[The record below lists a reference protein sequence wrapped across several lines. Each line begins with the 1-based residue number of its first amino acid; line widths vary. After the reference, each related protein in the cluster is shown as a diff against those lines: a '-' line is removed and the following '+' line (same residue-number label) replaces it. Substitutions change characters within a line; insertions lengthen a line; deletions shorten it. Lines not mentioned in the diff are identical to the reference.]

1 MAGQPPQYNSGY
13 DPRPQPGYNQGAD
26 YQQGYGQPAPP
37 GYGQPGPYPMMMPVA
52 VPPKKDN
59 TVTIVVVVVV
69 VVIMLIIIIPMA
81 LSFMLVSQMQSMPQS
96 GGTVETQL
104 GIRVEKNAN
113 NDWIVSVTVG
123 SSDTPSQ
130 LYLQIV
136 DANTGAKTVNARLTS
151 GPTSDFTFNDNNAN
165 GKLDAGDSILLKGS
179 SSNIRAGYTFQ
190 IAKSESIIA
199 GPRSLP

>member
-1 MAGQPPQYNSGY
+1 MAGGPPDYNQGY
-13 DPRPQPGYNQGAD
+13 DPRPPPGYNQGAG

-69 VVIMLIIIIPMA
+69 VVIMLVIIIPMA
-81 LSFMLVSQMQSMPQS
+81 LSFMFMSQMQSMPQS

-104 GIRVEKNAN
+104 GTRIEKTSS
-113 NDWIVSVTVG
+113 DWIVSVTAG
-123 SSDTPSQ
+123 SNDAPSSMYVQ
-130 LYLQIV
+130 VV

-151 GPTSDFTFNDNNAN
+151 GPTSDFQYNDNNAN
-165 GKLDAGDSILLKGS
+165 GKIDAGDSILLKGS
-179 SSNIRAGYTFQ
+179 SSNIKSGYRFQ
-190 IAKSESIIA
+190 LQKGESILA
-199 GPRSLP
+199 GPRELP